1 MEYERIEDYYG
12 EKVVQIIIYYY
23 IFFITNGILQT
34 WKRKNSTNHDLIE
47 RVLRIGPAA
56 DQGEYVAAEQH
67 LDGANA
73 AVVEIAAED
82 LAEGVAVVD
91 PEAAVGACGEA
102 AVVLVEGHME
112 KIRSREGG
120 PVKEVRVR
128 VRARDDSR
136 FRKSAVFVFVFV
148 FGGVSE
154 NRWGEIVRDVREI
167 EVGMRE
173 KVRVRVL
180 GRPRRLG

>member
-1 MEYERIEDYYG
+1 M
-12 EKVVQIIIYYY
+12 
-23 IFFITNGILQT
+23 
-34 WKRKNSTNHDLIE
+34 
-47 RVLRIGPAA
+47 
-56 DQGEYVAAEQH
+56 
-67 LDGANA
+67 
-73 AVVEIAAED
+73 VEIAAED

-120 PVKEVRVR
+120 PVKEIRVR

-154 NRWGEIVRDVREI
+154 HRWGEIVRDVREI

>member
-1 MEYERIEDYYG
+1 M
-12 EKVVQIIIYYY
+12 VVP
-23 IFFITNGILQT
+23 
-34 WKRKNSTNHDLIE
+34 NHDLIE

-67 LDGANA
+67 LDGADA
-73 AVVEIAAED
+73 AVFEIAAED

-91 PEAAVGACGEA
+91 PEAAVGAGGEA
-102 AVVLVEGHME
+102 AVVLVEGHVE

-120 PVKEVRVR
+120 PVKEIRVR

-136 FRKSAVFVFVFV
+136 FRKSAVFVF
-148 FGGVSE
+148 GGVSE
-154 NRWGEIVRDVREI
+154 NRRGEIVRDVREI
-167 EVGMRE
+167 EVVEVGMRE